1 MIPAAMEALRDSA
14 RPAIAMVS
22 RPRQAAAVSG
32 LRPLP
37 SLPMMQMLP
46 GPSAALCTGVAAG
59 STTQAQPV
67 IPRACR
73 AAIAAPI
80 SPTA

>member
-1 MIPAAMEALRDSA
+1 MSMLTHEGALPPAVDAEIAVPGSA
-14 RPAIAMVS
+14 NN
-22 RPRQAAAVSG
+22 
-32 LRPLP
+32 LFW
-37 SLPMMQMLP
+37 MLP